1 MTSPIPQ
8 DDARPSLRPLAFE
21 ALLQAHL
28 DGTLSPTARRVLE
41 AELASNAQRRQE
53 FEKHEAIAAALRAP
67 VPIPDQT
74 GSILAD
80 LERLGAIRSPKQR
93 FRESLQRWSVAAGIA
108 LAFGAGLLWGRT
120 TVVAPPASLNVP
132 TPVSSIAQASPRP
145 AATLARAN
153 EPAADA
159 TASMGLKLG
168 STAAYDRPL
177 RWDVRVADRAGADW
191 RDVELF
197 PSARSGAS
205 TTLAGTLSGTWLGQ
219 WPGPKGTSLFDD
231 RPAFRIGA
239 PIANRP
245 LVPPQQE
252 AGRVPAQSP
261 DK

>member
-8 DDARPSLRPLAFE
+8 DDTRPSLRPLAFE

-93 FRESLQRWSVAAGIA
+93 FRESLQRWAVAAGIA

-120 TVVAPPASLNVP
+120 TVQPPAPLASTLTP
-132 TPVSSIAQASPRP
+132 APVSSIAQAAPRP
-145 AATLARAN
+145 AAALARAK
-153 EPAADA
+153 EPAADPRGA
-159 TASMGLKLG
+159 IGLTLG

-197 PSARSGAS
+197 PSARPGTSN
-205 TTLAGTLSGTWLGQ
+205 TLAGVWLGQ
-219 WPGPKGTSLFDD
+219 WPGPEGTSLFDD

-239 PIANRP
+239 PNAIRP
-245 LVPPQQE
+245 LAIPQQE
-252 AGRVPAQSP
+252 AGRVPSQSP